1 MEISAF
7 IGRDNA
13 ERVAFYK
20 DGEPYSLTGAGV
32 TSAMF
37 EAGGATVPATVVGS
51 SSNEVEFKPGQLAKQ
66 PGGYFGRVIVFT
78 DTDPKGV
85 VIAGPGMEVE
95 ILLTLNP

>member
-1 MEISAF
+1 MDITAF

-20 DGEPYSLTGAGV
+20 DNEPLNLTAAGANAV
-32 TSAMF
+32 EFQA
-37 EAGGATVPATVVGS
+37 AGATVPAIITGAG
-51 SSNEVEFKPGQLAKQ
+51 SNEVEFKPGQLSAR
-66 PGGYFGRVIVFT
+66 PGGYFGKIIIYT
-78 DTDPKGV
+78 TEEPKGM